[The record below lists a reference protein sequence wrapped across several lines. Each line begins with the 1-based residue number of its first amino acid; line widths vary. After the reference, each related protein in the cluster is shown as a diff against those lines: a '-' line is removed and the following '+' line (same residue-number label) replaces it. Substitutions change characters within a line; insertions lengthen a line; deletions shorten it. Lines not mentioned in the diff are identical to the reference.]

1 MKDIE
6 KRMLISQPCE
16 LRAAQNESEQ
26 TTIAGYGAVFNARSL
41 LLFDLFV
48 EEIAPGAFDDVLND
62 DVRALFNHDRN
73 FVLGRTTSGTLQLE
87 ADTRGLS
94 YIITPP
100 DTQTVRDLV
109 LTPIARGDVTGSSFG
124 FRVADDGD
132 EWRQEGDLVIRTIHR
147 FSRLIDISPVT
158 YPAYEGTHVAQRSL
172 DAWKEECRYLMNKS
186 ANERHAR
193 ERFLD
198 LINL

>member
-6 KRMLISQPCE
+6 KRMLMSQPCE
-16 LRAAQNESEQ
+16 LRAAQNEGEQ
-26 TTIAGYGAVFNARSL
+26 TTIAGYGAVFNTRSA
-41 LLFDLFV
+41 LLFNMFT

-73 FVLGRTTSGTLQLE
+73 FVLGRTKSGTLQLE
-87 ADTRGLS
+87 MDSRGLS

-124 FRVADDGD
+124 FRVAEDGD
-132 EWRQEGDLVIRTIHR
+132 EWRKEGELVVRVIHR
-147 FSRLIDISPVT
+147 FERLTDISPVT

-172 DAWKEECRYLMNKS
+172 DAWKEECRYLVNKA